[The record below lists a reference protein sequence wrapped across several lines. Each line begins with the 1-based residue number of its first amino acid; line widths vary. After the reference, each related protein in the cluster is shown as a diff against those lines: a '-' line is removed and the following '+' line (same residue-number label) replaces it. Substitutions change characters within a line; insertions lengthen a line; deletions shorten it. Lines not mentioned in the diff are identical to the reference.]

1 MRYVLTLLLAA
12 LFFGAIAEENTFRQL
27 VQSEDNGVRIVSGTN
42 LPAGTVR
49 QAAPIMVYNSTLQ
62 GPTVDMINPGL
73 VKSFQTGGYTM
84 FDAKDVVNDLQ
95 KEKRNLRLSSF
106 YNKQIFYGTWEDFL
120 KANVANAEK
129 DGKEFD
135 SRGFLTMATQT
146 LVLGVSLLAGAPVTA
161 VANAGLTGTYG
172 TFSKEDTQWF
182 QSIQVD
188 PSWAANPP
196 SKVLVVKTGV
206 ATNQGKETSSTWT
219 LVLLNEKVN
228 LGNKAVAQSVAN
240 SIQSA
245 VNQIVK
251 INGAI
256 TPEETQI
263 LSNLNG
269 LRSNNPTEAKHP

>member
-1 MRYVLTLLLAA
+1 MKLIIGLLLLATS
-12 LFFGAIAEENTFRQL
+12 FGTMAEEGSFRQL
-27 VQSEDNGVRIVSGTN
+27 VESENNGVRIVSGTN

-62 GPTVDMINPGL
+62 GPTVDMINPVL
-73 VKSFQTGGYTM
+73 VKSFQADGYTM
-84 FDAKDVVNDLQ
+84 FDAKDIVNDLQ
-95 KEKRNLRLSSF
+95 KEKKSLRLSSF
-106 YNKQIFYGTWEDFL
+106 YNKHIFFGTWDDFL
-120 KANVANAEK
+120 KANASNAEK
-129 DGKEFD
+129 DGKQFD

-206 ATNQGKETSSTWT
+206 TTNQGKDTSNVWT
-219 LVLLNEKVN
+219 LVMFSDKIN
-228 LGNKAVAQSVAN
+228 LGNKAVSQFVGNGIHNAINQVIKISGSVTTEE
-240 SIQSA
+240 
-245 VNQIVK
+245 NQI
-251 INGAI
+251 
-256 TPEETQI
+256 
-263 LSNLNG
+263 LDNLASIRG
-269 LRSNNPTEAKHP
+269 TK